1 MMRTLAAT
9 LFVLASLLP
18 GLAAAE
24 AIQLPVETLDE
35 RLLDV
40 PAELQKTPRVLVI
53 GFTHAS
59 QKATKPWFDKLLPG
73 CGAGLGCYNVS
84 IIERMPGFARG
95 FAVSKMRDDV
105 PVAQHGQW
113 LLVTENSAGWLQLA
127 GTAKADDSAYIVV
140 FGADGAV
147 RARLHGQWS
156 AALQAEV
163 DKAVATP

>member
-1 MMRTLAAT
+1 MMRTLAAAV
-9 LFVLASLLP
+9 FALACLLP
-18 GLAAAE
+18 GLAAADTLK
-24 AIQLPVETLDE
+24 LPVETLDE

-40 PAELQKTPRVLVI
+40 PGELQKTPRVLVI

-59 QKATKPWFDKLLPG
+59 QKATKPWFDKLLPA
-73 CGAGLGCYNVS
+73 CGAKLGCYNVS

-105 PVAQHGQW
+105 PAAQHGQW

-127 GTAKADDSAYIVV
+127 GTAKADDSAYVVV

-147 RARLHGQWS
+147 RTKLHGDWS

-163 DKAVATP
+163 DKAVAAP